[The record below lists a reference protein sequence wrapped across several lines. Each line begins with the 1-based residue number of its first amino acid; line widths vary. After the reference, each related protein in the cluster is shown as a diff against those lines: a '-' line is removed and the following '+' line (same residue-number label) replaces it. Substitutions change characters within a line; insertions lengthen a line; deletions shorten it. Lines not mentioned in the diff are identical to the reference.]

1 MKNGPV
7 KRGVLSRAMGFAR
20 EYLQE
25 CYDNMPLHTHE
36 QSLAL
41 AYAGLTPTDAST
53 VIDPSNAKSQPAWV
67 LSTCLFMRMMY
78 PEPKRE
84 SGEALYKFLDELE
97 LDDPGGWASTH
108 NDVVEIIRDAGYEV
122 EELRNL

>member
-7 KRGVLSRAMGFAR
+7 ERGVLSRATTIAR

-41 AYAGLTPTDAST
+41 AYAGLTPTDASA
-53 VIDPSNAKSQPAWV
+53 VVNSSNPKSQPAWI
-67 LSTCLFMRMMY
+67 LSTMLFLRMMY
-78 PEPKRE
+78 PEPRRKT
-84 SGEALYKFLDELE
+84 GHLMYDFLDELE

-108 NDVVEIIRDAGYEV
+108 NDVVAIIRDSGYEIS
-122 EELRNL
+122 EFRNL